1 MAFDHWLQTLGICCL
16 VFLTE
21 TSAHD
26 DGGNDKVWQGCSTF
40 LAPSLSTA
48 MGWGVF
54 AGRSFQEGEIVDMAS
69 LILPMPKPS
78 PQVENS
84 VLDDYVY
91 GYHRVH
97 FTPEIRLE
105 EMLGVLIGMSMIFN
119 SHPTEPNLE
128 YTAFGREPARDVPNT
143 SNSVGF
149 RAKRFIRAGEEL
161 FSHYGNKENNDWF
174 EVRRILLQH
183 PETSQTM
190 PLSKDISEKY
200 CSKVHSGIGR
210 PTWEGRIFPI
220 LPPKEVV
227 GFHLDPAYLPPWDAG
242 YQEARAKVD
251 IVRGQ
256 RIEISIGLFV
266 SQNLLRGSILEPIA
280 VSYQDLTPKDQDQL
294 FHLRKRGQLQLQYQG
309 PDTKWHR
316 IDLLEGSNLEDVAIF
331 PASGSIG
338 MIRRV
343 GENQGDT
350 NCRMLISSE
359 EGNDSAGVLL
369 ELVATNNIAVG
380 EILVLSLP
388 SSTKGKAYQRLAEEI
403 KVTGMPFAG
412 NGERHRNAMN
422 QEL

>member
-1 MAFDHWLQTLGICCL
+1 
-16 VFLTE
+16 
-21 TSAHD
+21 
-26 DGGNDKVWQGCSTF
+26 
-40 LAPSLSTA
+40 

-54 AGRSFQEGEIVDMAS
+54 AGRSFQEGEIVDLAS

-84 VLDDYVY
+84 VLDDYIY

-105 EMLGVLIGMSMIFN
+105 EMLGVLTGMSMIFN

-128 YTAFGREPARDVPNT
+128 YTAFGREPALDVPNA
-143 SNSVGF
+143 SNAVGF

-174 EVRRILLQH
+174 EIRRIPLRY

-190 PLSKDISEKY
+190 PLSKDILEEY
-200 CSKVHSGIGR
+200 CSKVNSGIGR
-210 PTWEGRIFPI
+210 PTWEGRILPI

-227 GFHLDPAYLPPWDAG
+227 GFHLDPSYLPPWDAG

-251 IVRGQ
+251 IVSGQ
-256 RIEISIGLFV
+256 RIEISTGLLM
-266 SQNLLRGSILEPIA
+266 SQKLLQGSILEPIA
-280 VSYQDLTPKDQDQL
+280 VSYQDLAPTDRARLLD
-294 FHLRKRGQLQLQYQG
+294 LRKRGQLQLQYQG

-316 IDLLEGSNLEDVAIF
+316 VDLLEGSNLEDIAIF

-343 GENQGDT
+343 AEQQQNGIT
-350 NCRMLISSE
+350 NCRMLISAK

-369 ELVATNNIAVG
+369 ELVATKNIAAG
-380 EILVLSLP
+380 EVLVLSLP
-388 SSTKGKAYQRLAEEI
+388 SATESKTYQSLVNEI
-403 KVTGMPFAG
+403 KVTGMPFAEK
-412 NGERHRNAMN
+412 GEQHQIALN